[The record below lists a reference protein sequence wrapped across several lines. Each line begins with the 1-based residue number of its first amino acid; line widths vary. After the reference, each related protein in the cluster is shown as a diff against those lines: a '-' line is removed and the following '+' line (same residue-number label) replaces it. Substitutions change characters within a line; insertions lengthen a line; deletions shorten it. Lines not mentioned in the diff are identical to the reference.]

1 MLWDNFNSK
10 MSKFKTIFIFLRK
23 AVILTLSYS
32 QCLVN
37 ASLQNYYNYEKEAWS
52 EEDSCIELS
61 PKHNV
66 PDQIELKIL

>member
-1 MLWDNFNSK
+1 
-10 MSKFKTIFIFLRK
+10 
-23 AVILTLSYS
+23 LSFS